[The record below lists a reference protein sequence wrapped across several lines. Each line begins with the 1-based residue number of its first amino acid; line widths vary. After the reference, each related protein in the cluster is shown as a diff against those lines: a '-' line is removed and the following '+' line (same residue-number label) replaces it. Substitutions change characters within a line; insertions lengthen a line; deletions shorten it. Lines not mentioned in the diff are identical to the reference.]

1 MLVINS
7 KKSLKQGSFSLD
19 PDKVYQR
26 QVAMERARMNLQDRV
41 KVDAEKRRVEQE
53 RVNEYFCC
61 NTMAE
66 LIRCYYGVKNNG
78 SEKNNME
85 SSI

>member
-1 MLVINS
+1 
-7 KKSLKQGSFSLD
+7 
-19 PDKVYQR
+19 
-26 QVAMERARMNLQDRV
+26 MERARMNLQDRV

-61 NTMAE
+61 SKMAE

-85 SSI
+85 SSIRVANRVA